1 MIGMYRPC
9 GTAEAGIGMLYY
21 LTDCAGTGG
30 RLKKEPQDFIVR
42 EVADPLPQSDDGKY
56 TIADVTSTNWE
67 TNRLIRLVSKS
78 MRISREKVGFAG
90 TKDKRAVTT
99 QRMSFECDPSKLG
112 LVTLEDVEFSNVFR
126 SDVPVRMGD
135 LKGNRFVINVRDTD
149 TSPSE
154 TKGIIDRVT
163 SEVSDTGGFPNYF
176 GVQRFGIARPVT
188 HLVGERIVKGDL
200 KGAVETYL
208 FHPSDSEEEIV
219 RNTREELRKCNGD
232 YSSIDL
238 LLPKTM
244 GFEQIL
250 VNHLRENPGD
260 YKGAIEVMP
269 NNLQMMFTH
278 AYQSYLF
285 NIMLSDRMEHSL
297 PLNEPVEGDIVIPL
311 DSDRVPMHENPILT
325 TSKNIDLVKKQV
337 RTGRAYVSITLF
349 GSDSRLAEGE
359 MGEIERKVIEEQNIE
374 EKNFMVI
381 GLPHCT
387 SKGSRREIVCPVKD
401 LNCRFEEDRYAV
413 SFSLPK
419 GNYATCLMR
428 EFMKSDMTDY

>member
-1 MIGMYRPC
+1 MYRPC

-42 EVADPLPQSDDGKY
+42 EVADPLPQSEDGKY

-135 LKGNRFVINVRDTD
+135 LKGNRFVINVHDTD

-154 TKGIIDRVT
+154 TREIIDRVT
-163 SEVSDTGGFPNYF
+163 SEVSETGGFPNYF

-200 KGAVETYL
+200 QGAVETYL

-219 RNTREELRKCNGD
+219 RNPREDLRKCNGD
-232 YSSIDL
+232 YSAIDL

-278 AYQSYLF
+278 AYQSYLYNF
-285 NIMLSDRMEHSL
+285 MLSERMARGMPLDRPVVGDTVIPVDADGVPSHE
-297 PLNEPVEGDIVIPL
+297 EPVTVTDRNIRIVE
-311 DSDRVPMHENPILT
+311 RQV
-325 TSKNIDLVKKQV
+325 SKGK
-337 RTGRAYVSITLF
+337 AYVAITVF
-349 GSDSRLAEGE
+349 GSDGSFSEGE
-359 MGEIERKVIEEQNIE
+359 MGEIERKIVSEAGVEAE
-374 EKNFMVI
+374 DFMVT
-381 GLPHCT
+381 GLPHCCAT
-387 SKGSRREIVCPVKD
+387 GDWREILCRVRD
-401 LNCRFEEDRYAV
+401 LETAIDDSGYSL
-413 SFSLPK
+413 SFFLTK

-428 EFMKSDMTDY
+428 EYLKADMNRY

>member
-42 EVADPLPQSDDGKY
+42 EVADPLPQSENGKY

-135 LKGNRFVINVRDTD
+135 LKGNRFVINVHDTD

-154 TKGIIDRVT
+154 TREIIDRVT
-163 SEVSDTGGFPNYF
+163 SEVSETGGFPNYF

-200 KGAVETYL
+200 QGAVETYL

-278 AYQSYLF
+278 AYQSYLYNF
-285 NIMLSDRMEHSL
+285 MLSERMARGMPLDRPVVGDTVIPVDADGVPSHE
-297 PLNEPVEGDIVIPL
+297 EPVTVTDRNIRIVE
-311 DSDRVPMHENPILT
+311 RQV
-325 TSKNIDLVKKQV
+325 SKGK
-337 RTGRAYVSITLF
+337 AYVAITVF
-349 GSDSRLAEGE
+349 GSDGSFSEGE
-359 MGEIERKVIEEQNIE
+359 MGEIERKIVSEAGVEAE
-374 EKNFMVI
+374 DFMVT
-381 GLPHCT
+381 GLPHCCAT
-387 SKGSRREIVCPVKD
+387 GDWREILCRVRD
-401 LNCRFEEDRYAV
+401 LETAIDDSGYSL
-413 SFSLPK
+413 SFFLTK

-428 EFMKSDMTDY
+428 EYLKADMNRY

>member
-1 MIGMYRPC
+1 MYRPC

-42 EVADPLPQSDDGKY
+42 EVADPLPQSENGKY

-135 LKGNRFVINVRDTD
+135 LKGNRFVINVHDTD

-154 TKGIIDRVT
+154 TREIIDRVT
-163 SEVSDTGGFPNYF
+163 SEVSETGGFPNYF

-200 KGAVETYL
+200 QGAVETYL

-278 AYQSYLF
+278 AYQSYLYNF
-285 NIMLSDRMEHSL
+285 MLSERMARGMPLDRPVVGDTVIPVDSDGVPSHE
-297 PLNEPVEGDIVIPL
+297 EPVTVTDRNIRIVE
-311 DSDRVPMHENPILT
+311 RQV
-325 TSKNIDLVKKQV
+325 SKGK
-337 RTGRAYVSITLF
+337 AYIAITVF
-349 GSDSRLAEGE
+349 GSDGSFSEGE
-359 MGEIERKVIEEQNIE
+359 MGEIERRIVSEAGVEAE
-374 EKNFMVI
+374 DFMVT
-381 GLPHCT
+381 GLPHCCAT
-387 SKGSRREIVCPVKD
+387 GDWREILCRVRD
-401 LNCRFEEDRYAV
+401 LETTIDDSSYSL
-413 SFSLPK
+413 SFFLTK

-428 EFMKSDMTDY
+428 EYLKSDMNRY